1 MFYQEYAEIGQEIN
15 NSLFYCYSILA
26 LFQSSILVN
35 KEQMS
40 LSGGHKG
47 HIRNYCAGGGGKRLV
62 YVSVFF
68 HVTNR
73 KCSVLSSQSQIRDAI
88 KGNTFVTRNMK
99 LRTTYFFHSKINHCV
114 AKWPACEGGALVASV
129 ILQFIDHARFYLLSL

>member
-40 LSGGHKG
+40 LSGVTKV
-47 HIRNYCAGGGGKRLV
+47 IYVTIVQGGKRLV